1 MFSYIRD
8 PYDPLQAFGLFRRRM
23 DHLFRELDDVVGT
36 RTQPREVWPRVNL
49 ADTKDAFIL
58 QAEIPGLG
66 VEDIDLSVTAE
77 SLTLRGERKEKAPE
91 GYSVHRQERRGLRF
105 SRSVALP
112 ARVDVERV
120 SAEVRNGLLVV
131 TLPKHPED
139 RPRSITIKT
148 N

>member
-23 DHLFRELDDVVGT
+23 DHLFRELDDVVGP

-49 ADTKDAFIL
+49 ADTKDAFVL

-66 VEDIDLSVTAE
+66 VEDVDLSVTAE

-105 SRSVALP
+105 SRSIALP
-112 ARVDVERV
+112 SRVDVERV

-139 RPRSITIKT
+139 TPRSITIKT